1 MEAVFENVCKV
12 FGFQGLNEF
21 QIEAITHIL
30 EKGIDIFV
38 NLPTGYG
45 KSVIHRSCN
54 LTRSLDYFNNIS
66 QFIHMKS
73 MKDQVGKVAR
83 LNSCSIS
90 SILLN
95 KITPER

>member
-12 FGFQGLNEF
+12 FGFQGLNKF

-54 LTRSLDYFNNIS
+54 LTRSLTTLIIY
-66 QFIHMKS
+66 MKS

>member
-12 FGFQGLNEF
+12 FGFQGLNKF

-54 LTRSLDYFNNIS
+54 LTRSLI
-66 QFIHMKS
+66 
-73 MKDQVGKVAR
+73 
-83 LNSCSIS
+83 
-90 SILLN
+90 ILVSLYEVY
-95 KITPER
+95 ERSGWQGCTLEFMQYIFYIIE

>member
-38 NLPTGYG
+38 NLRDNRRDTA
-45 KSVIHRSCN
+45 N
-54 LTRSLDYFNNIS
+54 L
-66 QFIHMKS
+66 
-73 MKDQVGKVAR
+73 
-83 LNSCSIS
+83 
-90 SILLN
+90 
-95 KITPER
+95 

>member
-54 LTRSLDYFNNIS
+54 LTRSLDYFNN
-66 QFIHMKS
+66 MKS

>member
-12 FGFQGLNEF
+12 FGFQGLNKF

-45 KSVIHRSCN
+45 KSVIHRSCS
-54 LTRSLDYFNNIS
+54 LTRSLTTLINYKS
-66 QFIHMKS
+66 VYMKS
-73 MKDQVGKVAR
+73 MKDQVGKVTR

-95 KITPER
+95 EITPER